1 MKQKKF
7 LITDLMLPDSKLNTN
22 IPTLVN
28 LFILPQAIK
37 EAISVHKPNNL
48 IETYYISPSIYS

>member
-22 IPTLVN
+22 HLSYSTYTPLIMKVINLDYLVD
-28 LFILPQAIK
+28 I
-37 EAISVHKPNNL
+37 
-48 IETYYISPSIYS
+48 